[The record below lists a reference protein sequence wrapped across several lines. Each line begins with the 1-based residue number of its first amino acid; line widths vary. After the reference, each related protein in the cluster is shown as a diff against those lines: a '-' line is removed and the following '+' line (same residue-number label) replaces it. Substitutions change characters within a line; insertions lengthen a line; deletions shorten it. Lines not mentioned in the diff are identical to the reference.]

1 MERYPVITGWKSIW
15 RNSPKIEL
23 QVYSIPIKILARFFV
38 DKKQDYSKIYMKSKG
53 TIIAKKKKK
62 PWQSGRNTLSNIKT
76 YSTVIIIKKV
86 WYSQRDRHTDKRN
99 RTEKP
104 KTDQCK

>member
-53 TIIAKKKKK
+53 TIIAKKKKNLDK
-62 PWQSGRNTLSNIKT
+62 VGGILYPILRLTL
-76 YSTVIIIKKV
+76 
-86 WYSQRDRHTDKRN
+86 QL
-99 RTEKP
+99 
-104 KTDQCK
+104 